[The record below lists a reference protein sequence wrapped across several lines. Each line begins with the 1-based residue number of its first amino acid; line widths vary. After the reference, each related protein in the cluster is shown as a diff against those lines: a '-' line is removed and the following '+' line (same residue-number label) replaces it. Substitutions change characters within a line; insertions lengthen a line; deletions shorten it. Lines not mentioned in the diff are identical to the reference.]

1 MNSKNYDALVLKSIN
16 LKDSDKIY
24 TLLVRGLGKISAKAK
39 GVRKINSK
47 RLSTLDTLN
56 FIRVGLVGESEIRVI
71 TEVKM
76 TYSFSNLKTNLDKLK
91 TAYYFIE
98 IVNKL
103 IQESDEYD
111 GVFELLIKCLKRLD
125 EKTFY
130 DSRVENYFEMN
141 LLKILGYSIEVGS
154 CVACFNSDFTTRD
167 FSFDFDQGG
176 IICSHCSNSLNYLH
190 TATLN
195 SFNYLDGKLPDQN
208 LEFEEVDQ
216 ILKFYIGSLLNEAP
230 KSLKYLKL

>member
-39 GVRKINSK
+39 GIRKINSK

-76 TYSFSNLKTNLDKLK
+76 IYSFSNLKSSLEKLK

-111 GVFELLIKCLKRLD
+111 SVFELLIKCLKRLD
-125 EKTFY
+125 EKNFF

-154 CVACFNSDFTTRD
+154 CVSCLNSDFSTRD
-167 FSFDFDQGG
+167 FSFDYDQGG

-190 TATLN
+190 LATLN
-195 SFNYLDGKLPDQN
+195 SFNYLDGKFPDQD
-208 LEFEEVDQ
+208 LDFDEVDQ

-230 KSLKYLKL
+230 KSLKYLKF